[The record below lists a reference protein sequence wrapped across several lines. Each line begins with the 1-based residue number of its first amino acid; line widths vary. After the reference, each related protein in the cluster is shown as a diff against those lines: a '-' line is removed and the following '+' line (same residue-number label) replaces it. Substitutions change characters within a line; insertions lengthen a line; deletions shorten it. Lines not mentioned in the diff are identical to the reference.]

1 MMAMKRRRGGEKGGK
16 EEEKEGRVGLGGGV
30 GKPEGVK

>member
-16 EEEKEGRVGLGGGV
+16 EEEEGRVGLGGGGV
-30 GKPEGVK
+30 GKPGGVK

>member
-16 EEEKEGRVGLGGGV
+16 EEEEGRVGLGGGV

>member
-16 EEEKEGRVGLGGGV
+16 EEEEEGRVGLGGGV

>member
-1 MMAMKRRRGGEKGGK
+1 MMAMKRRRGGETGGK
-16 EEEKEGRVGLGGGV
+16 EEEGRVGLGGGV